1 MNDFIKYLTISDED
15 IEWGIYLNSA
25 GNLHIPPKSEYPQKK
40 HPSSY
45 YFTWKQGRVLP
56 EYQLNYVTEGG
67 GILETKQGIFQ
78 VKTGS
83 LMVIFPNEWHR
94 YKPHYSKGWVENY
107 IGFNGSGVGNFLNH
121 PRFDNSQPV
130 IQIGE
135 KEEVLDI
142 FLTIFD
148 LADKEQP
155 GFQQI
160 VSGTIIKLLG
170 ILVAMEK
177 QREFSGKKIAPI
189 IEEARFR
196 MRNEVHENFDMEAYA
211 MQHNIGYSYF
221 RRMFKN
227 FTGISPRQYCLQLK
241 VMRAKELLLTTDKS
255 VKEISYELGF
265 DSIHYFSRLFKKKT
279 GSSPTELRS

>member
-1 MNDFIKYLTISDED
+1 MKDFIKYLTISDED
-15 IEWGIYLNSA
+15 INWGIYLNSA
-25 GNLHIPPKSEYPQKK
+25 GNLNISPKSEYPQKK
-40 HPSSY
+40 HPTSY
-45 YFTWKQGRVLP
+45 YFTWEQGRILS
-56 EYQLNYVTEGG
+56 EYQLNYITEGS
-67 GILETKQGIFQ
+67 GILETKQGKFQ
-78 VKTGS
+78 LKKGS
-83 LMVIFPNEWHR
+83 LMVIFPGEWHR
-94 YKPHYSKGWVENY
+94 YKPHHTKGWVENY
-107 IGFNGSGVGNFLNH
+107 IGFSGKIVGTFLNH
-121 PRFDNSQPV
+121 PRFNPSQPV

-142 FLTIFD
+142 ILKVFN

-160 VSGTIIKLLG
+160 VSGWIIKLLG
-170 ILVAMEK
+170 VLVALEK

-196 MRNEVHENFDMEAYA
+196 MRNEVHENFDMETFALK
-211 MQHNIGYSYF
+211 HNIGYSYF

-241 VMRAKELLLTTDKS
+241 VMRAKELLLSTDKS

-279 GSSPTELRS
+279 GSSPTAFRS